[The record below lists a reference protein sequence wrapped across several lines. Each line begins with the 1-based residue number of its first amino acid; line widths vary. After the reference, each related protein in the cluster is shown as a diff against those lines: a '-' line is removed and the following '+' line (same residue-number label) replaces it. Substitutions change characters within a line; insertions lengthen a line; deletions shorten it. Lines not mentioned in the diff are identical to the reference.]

1 MRGGDPTVLRCPGSF
16 AAERGG
22 AEDALVAIW
31 PDGHEAAI
39 AQCTVD
45 QHYGPNGDSNQ
56 KGSKLPAKTKK
67 GDKAK
72 KEAQLFLWAGYTHD
86 QNPARLRWRDSR
98 GWQVSYFI
106 KGTQRCQMKPQS
118 YEGLAADTD
127 INDECVSTMMA
138 VARAVE
144 QGKVGQSKKQLF
156 EYIDVLTTKRAK
168 LAPTEQAA
176 KVPTEPTETTT
187 VLKKPAAAGDESP
200 AAGDKS
206 PAASSG
212 KPAGSALKRPACAD
226 ATTGAAAKRSSQVKP
241 GKKTTSPAAASTNGL
256 AGIQLPRSS
265 MFETSDEEVP

>member
-1 MRGGDPTVLRCPGSF
+1 
-16 AAERGG
+16 
-22 AEDALVAIW
+22 
-31 PDGHEAAI
+31 
-39 AQCTVD
+39 
-45 QHYGPNGDSNQ
+45 
-56 KGSKLPAKTKK
+56 
-67 GDKAK
+67 
-72 KEAQLFLWAGYTHD
+72 
-86 QNPARLRWRDSR
+86 
-98 GWQVSYFI
+98 
-106 KGTQRCQMKPQS
+106 MKPQS

-138 VARAVE
+138 VAKAVE

-156 EYIDVLTTKRAK
+156 EYRDQLTTKRAK

-187 VLKKPAAAGDESP
+187 SLKKPTAAGDKSP

-241 GKKTTSPAAASTNGL
+241 DKKAKAPAAASPNGW
-256 AGIQLPRSS
+256 AGIQLPKGC
-265 MFETSDEEVP
+265 MFETSDEESL